1 MNRYSQYSDEEKP
14 FDFQNFINKFFRRK
28 KLFFFIAIP
37 IFLYSVIGQMTKPF
51 TPIYRAT
58 FDIGILKE
66 KPVEGFFS
74 PSREIP
80 TIQIG
85 TVTQRVIASLLSINL
100 AQKVVDNIALYA
112 HVKHGSSDIKVEV
125 DVKKPFS
132 GPLGP
137 FKLKIANGKYSIF
150 KDGQKLGE
158 GGFSKFWVFDEGEQV
173 EDGVLNEY
181 VDLGDVALKIAP
193 LRRIPDG
200 NTYELTIY
208 PTDKMALALRNSLSI
223 TVLEA
228 DKLEQEGR
236 SSGVPYSG
244 EGTSRRLVTATSI
257 FPGMNLLGILRI
269 GVNWGNP
276 SDALKIAEVL
286 AEQLILEDRSEK
298 SQHFIQSKSFIDSQL
313 TFYQGRLNTLEGDI
327 REFKETRNITD
338 LQASTQALIGQISD
352 LESKRNQLQ
361 IEQKILGDLDR
372 YLVTTKEAEADLDFA
387 AALVADEI
395 LQNFYSQLLQAEAEL
410 KVRLKEYSTGH
421 PKVLEIISQIS
432 GLREQM
438 RDEVTKRNSSIK
450 TQIASVSSQ
459 IRILQAKLEN
469 VPNHEIQLARL
480 GRDRETA
487 EKLYTFFA
495 EKLEETRVYEAG
507 VTSDLRIINPPMLS
521 QGPINSRGRLKG
533 IVLSLIISIMAG
545 SFAVFIAEYIDRT
558 VKDQEM
564 VEEKTGLPVLAS
576 IPLVESEGDKK
587 RKQTIAARLGISDIM
602 KYLKGSDKRFPF
614 RRQVKLLNRD
624 MDSPEFEAFRKL
636 SVNLDSL
643 RSKDRHADK
652 KNCRVIYVTSP
663 SPEVGKTFVSTN
675 LGIALGAAGKWV
687 IIVDTDFRKPR
698 GHLTDALKVKRDG
711 GLFEVL
717 RGEARLRDAIIE
729 FNPSSTRSNVLRS
742 SFKKE
747 GVTSSDRMASGS
759 NILIDLMPIGKIPS
773 NPFLYLASEEMAKVI
788 EVLKGTYDYVIIDGV
803 PVLLF
808 AEAAHLANLVD
819 GVLLTARYGKTGIK
833 ELENAIGIIR
843 TSKSTNMGVII
854 NGVPQARGSYYYD
867 YYYKHYSKYYKNS

>member
-1 MNRYSQYSDEEKP
+1 MNRYDHYGEEDKP

-28 KLFFFIAIP
+28 KLFLIIAIP
-37 IFLYSVIGQMTKPF
+37 IFLYSVVSLMTKPF

-66 KPVEGFFS
+66 KAVEGFFS
-74 PSREIP
+74 SSREIP
-80 TIQIG
+80 TVQIG
-85 TVTQRVIASLLSINL
+85 TVTQRVIASLLSIHL
-100 AQKVVDNIALYA
+100 AEKVVDNIDLYA
-112 HVKHGSSDIKVEV
+112 QVKQGSSDLKIEV

-132 GPLGP
+132 EPLGP
-137 FKLKIANGKYSIF
+137 FKLKITNGRYSIF
-150 KDGQKLGE
+150 KDGEKLGE
-158 GGFSKFWVFDEGEQV
+158 GGFSKFWIFDEGEKV

-181 VDLGDVALKIAP
+181 VDLGDVELKITP
-193 LRRIPDG
+193 LKQIPDG
-200 NTYELTIY
+200 STYELTIY
-208 PTDKMALALRNSLSI
+208 PSDDMALALRNSLSI

-228 DKLEQEGR
+228 DKIEQEDR
-236 SSGVPYSG
+236 SSGIPYSG
-244 EGTSRRLVTATSI
+244 EGASKRLVTATSI

-269 GVNWGNP
+269 DVNWGNP
-276 SDALKIAEVL
+276 NDALKIAEVL

-313 TFYQGRLNTLEGDI
+313 TFYQGRLNMLEEDI

-352 LESKRNQLQ
+352 LESRKNQLQ
-361 IEQKILGDLDR
+361 IEQKILNDLDR
-372 YLVTTKEAEADLDFA
+372 YLVTSKEGESDLDFA
-387 AALVADEI
+387 AALVADPI
-395 LQNFYSQLLQAEAEL
+395 LQGFYSQLIQAEAEL
-410 KVRLKEYSTGH
+410 KVRLNEYSSGH

-438 RDEVTKRNSSIK
+438 RDEVTKRNSTIK

-459 IRILQAKLEN
+459 IGILQARLEN

-533 IVLSLIISIMAG
+533 LVLSLIISVMAG

-558 VKDQEM
+558 VKD
-564 VEEKTGLPVLAS
+564 EEALAEKIGLPILAS
-576 IPLVESEGDKK
+576 IPLIESESDKK
-587 RKQTIAARLGISDIM
+587 RKQTLAARIGISDIM
-602 KYLKGSDKRFPF
+602 KYVKGPSRKFPY
-614 RRQVKLLNRD
+614 RTQVKLLHKD

-643 RSKDRHADK
+643 RSRIRHTDK
-652 KNCRVIYVTSP
+652 SPRVIYVTSP
-663 SPEVGKTFVSTN
+663 TPEAGKTFITMN

-687 IIVDTDFRKPR
+687 IIVDTDFRKPY
-698 GHLTDALKVKRDG
+698 GHLTDALRVKRDG

-729 FNPSSTRSNVLRS
+729 FNPSSTRSNVLMS

-747 GVTSSDRMASGS
+747 EVTPSDRSGHGS
-759 NILIDLMPIGKIPS
+759 NILIDLMPMGKIPL
-773 NPFLYLASEEMAKVI
+773 NPFMYLASEEMAKAI

-808 AEAAHLANLVD
+808 SEAAHLANLVD
-819 GVLLTARYGKTGIK
+819 GVLLAARYGKTGIK

-843 TSKSTNMGVII
+843 TSKPTNIGIVI
-854 NGVPQARGSYYYD
+854 NGVPQTRGSYYYD
-867 YYYKHYSKYYKNS
+867 YYYKHYSKYYKKR